1 MYLGYVKAGKLA
13 ETDQLYKSKLE
24 ALKVQKIFSD
34 YKYETVILKELLG
47 YVRQGD
53 IIVVEDI
60 LDLSTSAGGFIEL
73 ARKLFRQG
81 VFVVCKDQ
89 QIDTSLAIW
98 GNIFELLEVFESDTP
113 QGTRGRPI
121 RMNEDIEGYYKQVKS
136 GKITVD
142 EACEKLGIGRSTFY
156 RHLRKIV
163 EMPHREPKVSHPE
176 LFEQCEEQVQLGQ
189 MKVTEACKKMNI
201 AISTYYVLRKKCQE
215 KKDSSIASTISTA
228 KKA

>member
-1 MYLGYVKAGKLA
+1 MYLGYVKAGKLD

-73 ARKLFRQG
+73 ACKLFRQG

-89 QIDTSLAIW
+89 QIDTSLATW
-98 GNIFELLEVFESDTP
+98 
-113 QGTRGRPI
+113 
-121 RMNEDIEGYYKQVKS
+121 
-136 GKITVD
+136 
-142 EACEKLGIGRSTFY
+142 
-156 RHLRKIV
+156 
-163 EMPHREPKVSHPE
+163 
-176 LFEQCEEQVQLGQ
+176 
-189 MKVTEACKKMNI
+189 
-201 AISTYYVLRKKCQE
+201 
-215 KKDSSIASTISTA
+215 
-228 KKA
+228 